1 MALEIDPNKL
11 QKKKDIEADGI
22 NPYPYHFPQMHHATD
37 INKKYAKLLAGDHT
51 TDKVSVAGRIMLRRV
66 MGKAAFFHIQDQS
79 SKVQV
84 YLQQNT
90 LGAETYERITK
101 KTDTGDLI
109 GVEGVIFKTKMGEV
123 TINAQKVEILCKS
136 LLLMPEKYH
145 GLKDEELRYRQRYVD
160 LAVNPDVRDVFVK
173 RSKIIEEVRAFFIE
187 KGFMEVEVPT
197 LHTIYG
203 GANARPFVTHINTW
217 DMKMYLSISPE
228 LFLKKL
234 LVGGFEKVFTICK
247 NFRNEDVDTS
257 HNPEFTML
265 EAYQAFVDYNTMM
278 ILLEQVY
285 ERACIAVHGT
295 TKVRQKFRGKDVEI
309 DFKAPWKRMTLLQ
322 SLKEFAGLNVAHAP
336 LDELKKLMKGYN
348 IDYDGDLTWGLAV
361 QLLFEELVE
370 DKLIQPIHITDHPAE
385 STPLCKK
392 KRGDDRLIERFE
404 SFCMGMELSNAYSE
418 LNDPVLQRTL
428 LEQQASQLR
437 GGAEE
442 AHPMDEDFLNAI
454 EFGMPPAGGLGFGI
468 DRMTVI
474 LTGAESIRDVILFP
488 TMKPVVEE
496 EKISKKE
503 AKRNGTQKIV

>member
-1 MALEIDPNKL
+1 MLMTKKYSVDENKL
-11 QKKKDIEADGI
+11 AKLNELVDLKI
-22 NPYPYHFPQMHHATD
+22 NPYPYTYNQSHHARE
-37 INKKYAKLLAGDHT
+37 INETYASLQSSEKT
-51 TDKVSVAGRIMLRRV
+51 KNVVSVAGRVMLKRI
-66 MGKAAFFHIQDQS
+66 MGKAGFMHLQDETG
-79 SKVQV
+79 KVQI
-84 YLQQNT
+84 YLSQQN
-90 LGAETYERITK
+90 LGDEYDIFSRKI
-101 KTDTGDLI
+101 DLGDII
-109 GVEGVIFKTKMGEV
+109 GVEGEIFKTKMGEV
-123 TINAQKVEILCKS
+123 TVEVKSAQILCKS
-136 LLLMPEKYH
+136 LMMLPEKHH
-145 GLKDEELRYRQRYVD
+145 GLKDIELKYRQRYVD
-160 LAVNPDVRDVFVK
+160 LIMNPEVKSVFKK
-173 RSKIIEEVRAFFIE
+173 RSQMIKVIRDFFVE
-187 KGFMEVEVPT
+187 KGFVEVETPT
-197 LHTIYG
+197 LQTIYG
-203 GANARPFVTHINTW
+203 GANAKPFVTHINTW
-217 DMKMYLSISPE
+217 KMKMYLSISPE
-228 LFLKKL
+228 LYLKRL

-265 EAYQAFVDYNTMM
+265 EAYQAYVDYNTMM

-348 IDYDGDLTWGLAV
+348 IDYEGDLTWGLAV

-370 DKLIQPIHITDHPAE
+370 DKLIQPVHITDHPAE

-404 SFCMGMELSNAYSE
+404 SFSMGMELSNAYSE

-454 EFGMPPAGGLGFGI
+454 EFGMPPAGGVGI
-468 DRMTVI
+468 
-474 LTGAESIRDVILFP
+474 G
-488 TMKPVVEE
+488 
-496 EKISKKE
+496 
-503 AKRNGTQKIV
+503 N

>member
-1 MALEIDPNKL
+1 MLKNLQIDQNRVAR
-11 QKKKDIEADGI
+11 IEELRKQGI
-22 NPYPYHFPQMHHATD
+22 NPFPYTFHQTHHAKN
-37 INKKYAKLLAGDHT
+37 INDKYAPLKEHEHT
-51 TDKVSVAGRIMLRRV
+51 KDVVSVAGRVMLKRV
-66 MGKAAFFHIQDQS
+66 MGGASFYHVQDQTGR
-79 SKVQV
+79 VQI
-84 YLQQNT
+84 YAREDRM
-90 LGAETYERITK
+90 GAEKYELFTK
-101 KTDTGDLI
+101 KIDMGDII
-109 GVEGVIFKTKMGEV
+109 GVEGIVFKTKKGEV
-123 TINAQKVEILCKS
+123 TVEVKKFELLCKS
-136 LLLMPEKYH
+136 LLTLPEKYH

-160 LAVNPDVRDVFVK
+160 LFVNHDIKSIFFK
-173 RSKIIEEVRAFFIE
+173 RSEMIKVVRNYFIE
-187 KGFMEVEVPT
+187 KGFLDVEIPT
-197 LHTIYG
+197 LQTMYG
-203 GANARPFVTHINTW
+203 GANARPFITHINTW
-217 DMKMYLSISPE
+217 NMKMYLSISPE
-228 LFLKKL
+228 LYLKRL

-336 LDELKKLMKGYN
+336 LEELKKLVNGYN
-348 IDYDGDLTWGLAV
+348 IDYEGDLTWGLAV

-418 LNDPVLQRTL
+418 LNDPVLQRKL

-442 AHPMDEDFLNAI
+442 AHPMDEDFINAI
-454 EFGMPPAGGLGFGI
+454 EFGMPPAWGLGFGI

-488 TMKPVVEE
+488 TMKPIEE
-496 EKISKKE
+496 EKDQRENKDVNESRKK
-503 AKRNGTQKIV
+503 